1 MTTEWPVNICENV
14 NYEECSLKSILCDI
28 HIEQLYSNNKN
39 IYENNPMAIEALLE
53 INRQKER
60 QIGKGKPCLKDDA
73 NDFCHAQFMG
83 DGWCYC
89 CSSIRIPYNQNII
102 WWIVIFSYPVHSTET
117 IFDWPL
123 RTVRCRHNLHDI
135 LNINIYLR
143 FKCLRIVPCEN
154 WHGDDLMTGHSDNGV
169 TIYFYHCHHF
179 FRCFAHVT

>member
-1 MTTEWPVNICENV
+1 MQTEWPVNICENV

-60 QIGKGKPCLKDDA
+60 HIGKGKPCLKDNA
-73 NDFCHAQFMG
+73 NDFCHAQWWVMLLLFVHM
-83 DGWCYC
+83 
-89 CSSIRIPYNQNII
+89 SIPYNQNII

-123 RTVRCRHNLHDI
+123 RTVRSDI
-135 LNINIYLR
+135 IY
-143 FKCLRIVPCEN
+143 
-154 WHGDDLMTGHSDNGV
+154 M
-169 TIYFYHCHHF
+169 IYWI
-179 FRCFAHVT
+179 